1 MKLFVLNIITAS
13 ALLLSGICF
22 AQAGTT
28 SPQLELTVN
37 SEGKV
42 SLNLTI
48 PREQTSPLIPALL
61 SAGYATTF
69 VMIPFEYK
77 LSWTINTAQDVRT
90 SVLSYGPG
98 YTLLCLLHPS
108 GQKPISVSL
117 DGVVQLEETAD
128 DNAKIEF
135 DYNYPFLSDSDRAIV
150 QLPQTF
156 SLWDTKFML
165 PREYSKYRVNTQ
177 PKATVQVDARN
188 YRLPLDAIKATP
200 GKVWIVFPDPR
211 KASLSYA
218 KIILGLLFGIFTAL
232 FQILPLKE
240 RKITVLVAIFG
251 LSAIFTSIAFYL
263 LFTLPKRFDLAV
275 WVAVSL
281 PHVLVSGISCLYLVA
296 ARKLQAT
303 VVGSISLN
311 GKPTNFATVRLI
323 KYENGNEKIIATKDR
338 IDAGEFEFHV
348 WVRKT
353 ANFKVLAKSKLAEPV
368 ESLEFDLKAKDTHP
382 VGELLLS
389 TPRIVQDAELNS
401 RNQPVNSADTKGR
414 AAD

>member
-1 MKLFVLNIITAS
+1 MKLLVINIITAS

-22 AQAGTT
+22 AQTGTT

-42 SLNLTI
+42 CVNLTI
-48 PREQTSPLIPALL
+48 PREQTPPLIPTLL
-61 SAGYATTF
+61 STGHVTTF
-69 VMIPFEYK
+69 IMIPFEYEP
-77 LSWTINTAQDVRT
+77 SWTINTAQDVRT

-135 DYNYPFLSDSDRAIV
+135 DYKYPFLSGSDRAIA

-165 PREYSKYRVNTQ
+165 HREYSKYRVNTQ
-177 PKATVQVDARN
+177 PKSMVQVDARS
-188 YRLPLDAIKATP
+188 YRLPLNAIKAAP
-200 GKVWIVFPDPR
+200 SKVWIVFPDPR
-211 KASLSYA
+211 KASLYYA

-240 RKITVLVAIFG
+240 RKIAVLIVVFG
-251 LSAIFTSIAFYL
+251 LSAIFAGIAVYL
-263 LFTLPKRFDLAV
+263 LYTLPKRLDLAV
-275 WVAVSL
+275 WIAVSL

-296 ARKLQAT
+296 AKKLQAA
-303 VVGSISLN
+303 VIGSISLN

-323 KYENGNEKIIATKDR
+323 KYENGNKKIIATKDR
-338 IDAGEFEFHV
+338 LEAGEFEFHV
-348 WVRKT
+348 WVRKI
-353 ANFKVLAKSKLAEPV
+353 AKFKVLAKSKLADPV
-368 ESLEFDLKAKDTHP
+368 ESLEFDLKASDTHP

-389 TPRIVQDAELNS
+389 TPRVVQDAELDS
-401 RNQPVNSADTKGR
+401 HKKPVNTADTKSR